1 MIIEYL
7 DIVTILILIVLAILV
22 IKLKI
27 LDIYGC
33 LIASFIGITVLFG
46 IGLNGLIL
54 LFVFFFSTYILTR
67 FKYHEKRKT
76 GLAQSKGGTRA
87 WTNVLANGIIT
98 SLFALS
104 YYFLNLEIL
113 LIPFIT
119 SISIATGDTISTEI
133 GLLSKHKPRLITTF
147 KKVES
152 GRSGAIT
159 FLGTISGILS
169 ICSIILLAY
178 FLNINQNYIYLLAAG
193 IGGMIGITIDSYF
206 GATIQANYICRSC
219 NQLTE
224 SKIHHHRYTNLKNGH
239 AHIDNNIVN
248 LFSIFIGACSSVFL
262 IYLII

>member
-7 DIVTILILIVLAILV
+7 NIITILILIVLVILI

-33 LIASFIGITVLFG
+33 LIASCIGITVLIG
-46 IGLNGLIL
+46 IGSNGLIL
-54 LFVFFFSTYILTR
+54 LFIFFLSAHIITR
-67 FKYHEKRKT
+67 FRYHEKRKT

-119 SISIATGDTISTEI
+119 SISITTGDTISTEI
-133 GLLSKHKPRLITTF
+133 GLLSKHKPRLITTL

-152 GRSGAIT
+152 GSSGAIT

-169 ICSIILLAY
+169 ICSIILFAY
-178 FLNINQNYIYLLAAG
+178 VLNINQNYSYLFAAG
-193 IGGMIGITIDSYF
+193 IGGIIGITVDSYF
-206 GATIQANYICRSC
+206 GATIQANYLCKNC
-219 NQLTE
+219 NQVTE
-224 SKIHHHRYTNLKNGH
+224 SKIHHNRYTDLKNGYKN
-239 AHIDNNIVN
+239 IDNNIVN
-248 LFSIFIGACSSVFL
+248 LFSIFIGSCSSIFL